1 MTAVVPSYVQ
11 RLASVMRRLK
21 PDELRQ
27 LVALV
32 PELQPVLPDHIVRE
46 EQSAVAYFRQA
57 ASRLPSPEDEFING
71 LSYAAYFALPPSEQ
85 DALWDRIFAE
95 HPNGPH
101 DLKEHDAL
109 PNAHVAARQERR
121 A

>member
-1 MTAVVPSYVQ
+1 MTSVVPGYVQ
-11 RLASVMRRLK
+11 QLAGVVRRLK

-27 LVALV
+27 LVELV
-32 PELQPVLPDHIVRE
+32 PELRPIPSDRAMRE
-46 EQSAVAYFRQA
+46 EQAAVAYFRQA

-71 LSYAAYFALPPSEQ
+71 LSYADYFALSPSEQ
-85 DALWDRIFAE
+85 DALWDRIFAQD
-95 HPNGPH
+95 PTGSH
-101 DLKEHDAL
+101 DLREHDAR